1 MPTQERVDDKR
12 EAEEQLEAMLLEGLN
27 THESE
32 LTRADWKAIR
42 GEALAACAA
51 PRTVQSRVIANDA
64 DRRANTEDT

>member
-1 MPTQERVDDKR
+1 MGST
-12 EAEEQLEAMLLEGLN
+12 LGLSDCFAPPH